1 MIIMKKVAIIV
12 SQAPHGNAKGREAL
26 DAALA
31 LSAYNQISLF
41 FMGDGVFHL
50 LKNQLPERI
59 LMRNYIATFG
69 VLDLYDIE
77 HCYALANDITSRQI
91 TDMVMDIKLL
101 DDSAWRYQLHQ
112 QDAIIHF

>member
-1 MIIMKKVAIIV
+1 MKKVAIIL

-31 LSAYNQISLF
+31 LSAYNQVSLF

-50 LKNQLPERI
+50 LKNQQPERI

-69 VLDLYDIE
+69 LLELYDIE
-77 HCYALANDITSRQI
+77 YCYALSQDIACRQI
-91 TDMVMDIKLL
+91 TDTNINVKLI
-101 DDSAWRYQLHQ
+101 DDFTWRELLNQ
-112 QDAIIHF
+112 QDAIIQF